1 MSFQG
6 TYKIIIH
13 MTNNILIENQYKRTS
28 LFEKENVNYLVR
40 VLKRFNTVPK
50 INNINII
57 TSTSE
62 PTIFKIVPN
71 KSIIIGSSFL
81 SKPILALVYLRYGI
95 EWQLWYKALNTEK
108 QDVVLCDIA
117 ALEVTRIFYNLLPKD
132 DKEKL
137 ENLDYVL
144 INLIKNDIDLNTESS
159 LINEELQSFHGL
171 KNSNTELKE
180 SWKAIVENLAK
191 PTEYMLMS
199 GGDLRLNI
207 DEIHLLN
214 KYGCR
219 PFPRPDAF
227 TFASSTASS
236 VSNFAFD
243 KTDKVRS
250 ILIRNSLKNGFKNTT
265 IEFSELLKNN
275 LRKIFRLNEECE
287 IIFSPSGTDSS
298 LQIAAITQIISNKEI
313 THILVASD
321 ETGSGVAAA
330 LKGCH
335 FENTTALNYPIEKD
349 AKIEGFRD
357 VDLVQIPFRDQNGAL
372 KTSAQLDKEVFDA
385 VIRTK
390 NQGRHI
396 VLHTMDQSKLGYQS
410 PSDEFIKKLN
420 RLENLSIQI
429 IVDGSQLRL
438 DPKDIQNYLNK
449 GYIVTITGS
458 KFFTGPPYCGALI
471 LPQSV
476 NKLIQSVKN
485 TLPKGLNK
493 YYNSSDWPTSWF
505 CSNELSDGYN
515 YGSYMRW
522 NAAVVEMDRYYKTP
536 ILYRNMGIEM
546 FCNFVDDSIKEATF
560 LMPIYSDETKTKSF
574 SSKEFGIRNIRTIF
588 PFFIFKNNEVLT
600 VDKVKKLYTLLNS
613 DLSDQFEGSSLEII
627 RLAAQKCHIG
637 QAVNVKYTT
646 EIESAILRIS
656 LGARVIS
663 ESWVSRDISLFF
675 RNIELQMSQITITIK
690 KIELILNNSQLLD

>member
-1 MSFQG
+1 
-6 TYKIIIH
+6 

-117 ALEVTRIFYNLLPKD
+117 ALEVTRIFYNLLPKN

-144 INLIKNDIDLNTESS
+144 INLIKNDIYLNTESS

-171 KNSNTELKE
+171 KNWNTELKK

-250 ILIRNSLKNGFKNTT
+250 ILIRNSLKKGFKNTT

-275 LRKIFRLNEECE
+275 LRKIFRLSEECE

-298 LQIAAITQIISNKEI
+298 LQIAAITQIISDKEI

-335 FENTTALNYPIEKD
+335 FENTTALNYPIKKD

-372 KTSAQLDKEVFDA
+372 KTSVQLDKEVFDA

-390 NQGRHI
+390 NQGRHV

-560 LMPIYSDETKTKSF
+560 LQPIYSDETKTKSF

-690 KIELILNNSQLLD
+690 KIELILNNSELLD

>member
-1 MSFQG
+1 
-6 TYKIIIH
+6 

-40 VLKRFNTVPK
+40 ILKRFNTVPK

-62 PTIFKIVPN
+62 PTVFKIVPN
-71 KSIIIGSSFL
+71 KSIIIGTAFL
-81 SKPILALVYLRYGI
+81 DKPILALVYLRYGI
-95 EWQLWYKALNTEK
+95 EWQLWYKALGNDK
-108 QDVVLCDIA
+108 KDIALCDIA
-117 ALEVTRIFYNLLPKD
+117 ALEVIRIFYNLLPKD

-137 ENLDYVL
+137 ENLDFVL
-144 INLIKNDIDLNTESS
+144 INLIKNSSNSSADPLSKIID
-159 LINEELQSFHGL
+159 LQSFHGL
-171 KNSNTELKE
+171 KTANATIND
-180 SWKAIVENLAK
+180 SWKAIVDNLAK
-191 PTEYMLMS
+191 PTEYLLMA

-219 PFPRPDAF
+219 PFPRPEAF

-250 ILIRNSLKNGFKNTT
+250 ILIRNSLKNGFKSTT
-265 IEFSELLKNN
+265 IEFSELLKNS
-275 LRKIFRLNEECE
+275 LRKIFKLNEECE

-298 LQIAAITQIISNKEI
+298 LQIAAITQTICQKEI

-330 LKGCH
+330 LRGCH
-335 FENTTALNYPIEKD
+335 FENTTALNFPIKKGER
-349 AKIEGFRD
+349 IEGFRD
-357 VDLVQIPFRDQNGAL
+357 VNLIEIPFRDENGAL
-372 KTSAQLDKEVFDA
+372 KSTIQLDEEVFAA
-385 VIRTK
+385 VLKTK
-390 NQGRHI
+390 EEGRQV

-410 PSDEFIKKLN
+410 PSDDLIKKLN
-420 RLENLSIQI
+420 KIDNLSMQI

-449 GYIVTITGS
+449 GYIVTVTGS
-458 KFFTGPPYCGALI
+458 KFFTGPPYAGALI
-471 LPQSV
+471 LPKNV
-476 NKLIQSVKN
+476 TKLIHSSTN
-485 TLPKGLNK
+485 PLPKGLTQ
-493 YYNSSDWPTSWF
+493 YYNNSDWPASWF
-505 CSNELSDGYN
+505 CSTKLSDGYN

-522 NAAVVEMDRYYKTP
+522 NAAIVEMDRYYKTP

-546 FCNFVDDSIKEATF
+546 FCNFVEESIHEATF
-560 LMPIYSDETKTKSF
+560 LEPIYGDETKMKSYN
-574 SSKEFGIRNIRTIF
+574 SKEFGIRNIRTIF
-588 PFFIFKNNEVLT
+588 PFFILHNNEPLSL
-600 VDKVKKLYTLLNS
+600 DKVKKLYTLLNS
-613 DLSDQFEGSSLEII
+613 DLSEQFEDASLEII

-637 QAVNVKYTT
+637 QAVNVKYTND
-646 EIESAILRIS
+646 IESAILRIS
-656 LGARVIS
+656 LGSRVIS
-663 ESWVSRDISLFF
+663 ESWVNRDISLFF

-690 KIELILNNSQLLD
+690 KIELILNNPQLLD

>member
-1 MSFQG
+1 
-6 TYKIIIH
+6 

-71 KSIIIGSSFL
+71 KSIIIGSYFL

-117 ALEVTRIFYNLLPKD
+117 ALEVTRIFYNLLPKN

-144 INLIKNDIDLNTESS
+144 INLIKNDIYLNTESS

-171 KNSNTELKE
+171 KNSNTELKK

-275 LRKIFRLNEECE
+275 LRKIFRLSEECE

-298 LQIAAITQIISNKEI
+298 LQIAAITQIISDKEI

-335 FENTTALNYPIEKD
+335 FENTTALNYPIKKD

-476 NKLIQSVKN
+476 NRLIQSVKN

-560 LMPIYSDETKTKSF
+560 LQPIYSDETKTKSF

-690 KIELILNNSQLLD
+690 KIELILNNSELLD

>member
-1 MSFQG
+1 
-6 TYKIIIH
+6 

-62 PTIFKIVPN
+62 PNIFKIVPN
-71 KSIIIGSSFL
+71 KSIIIGTSFL
-81 SKPILALVYLRYGI
+81 NKPALALVYLRYGI
-95 EWQLWYKALNTEK
+95 EWQLWYKALNSEK
-108 QDVVLCDIA
+108 YDTALCDLA
-117 ALEVTRIFYNLLPKD
+117 ALEVTKIFYKLLPKD

-137 ENLDYVL
+137 ENLDYFL
-144 INLIKNDIDLNTESS
+144 LNLIKNDTDFSVETLLNHP
-159 LINEELQSFHGL
+159 ELQALHGV
-171 KNSNTELKE
+171 NNTNKIFKKT
-180 SWKAIVENLAK
+180 WKTIVKNLAK
-191 PTEYMLMS
+191 PTEYLLMD

-207 DEIHLLN
+207 DEIDLLN

-227 TFASSTASS
+227 TFSSSTATS

-250 ILIRNSLKNGFKNTT
+250 ILIRNSLKNGFKNAT

-275 LRKIFRLNEECE
+275 LKKIFKLNEESE

-298 LQIAAITQIISNKEI
+298 LQIAAITQIFSDKEI
-313 THILVASD
+313 THVLVASD
-321 ETGSGVAAA
+321 ETGSGVPSA

-335 FENTTALNYPIEKD
+335 FENTTALNFPVKKGD
-349 AKIEGFRD
+349 KIEGFRD
-357 VDLVQIPFRDQNGAL
+357 VDLIKIPFRDENGAL
-372 KTSAQLDKEVFDA
+372 KSSKQLDEEVYDA
-385 VIRTK
+385 IYKT
-390 NQGRHI
+390 NEQGRHI

-410 PSDEFIKKLN
+410 PSDELIK
-420 RLENLSIQI
+420 RLDTLSKLSIQI
-429 IVDGSQLRL
+429 VVDASQLRL

-458 KFFTGPPYCGALI
+458 KYFTGPPYSGALLLPKSVSKVI
-471 LPQSV
+471 L
-476 NKLIQSVKN
+476 SVKN
-485 TLPKGLNK
+485 SLPAGLTQ
-493 YYNSSDWPTSWF
+493 YYNHSDWPISWF
-505 CSNELSDGYN
+505 CSNDLSDGYN
-515 YGSYMRW
+515 YGSYTRW
-522 NAAVVEMDRYYKTP
+522 NAAIVEMDRYYKTP

-546 FCNFVDDSIKEATF
+546 FCNFVEDSIKEATF
-560 LMPIYSDETKTKSF
+560 LEPIYDNETKTNSYN
-574 SSKEFGIRNIRTIF
+574 SKEFGIRNIRTIF
-588 PFFIFKNNEVLT
+588 PFFILKNNEVLS

-613 DLSDQFEGSSLEII
+613 DLSDQFEDSSLEII

-637 QAVNVKYTT
+637 QAVDVKYGND
-646 EIESAILRIS
+646 IESAVLRIS

-663 ESWVSRDISLFF
+663 DSWVNRDISLFF
-675 RNIELQMSQITITIK
+675 RNIEAQMSQITIIIK
-690 KIELILNNSQLLD
+690 KIELILTNPELLN

>member
-1 MSFQG
+1 
-6 TYKIIIH
+6 

-40 VLKRFNTVPK
+40 ILKRFNTVPK
-50 INNINII
+50 VNNINII
-57 TSTSE
+57 TSTTE

-71 KSIIIGSSFL
+71 KSIIIGTSFL
-81 SKPILALVYLRYGI
+81 DKPILALLYLRYGI
-95 EWQLWYKALNTEK
+95 EWQLWFKALNNEK
-108 QDVVLCDIA
+108 KEAILCDIA
-117 ALEVTRIFYNLLPKD
+117 ALEVIKIFYNLLPKD

-137 ENLDYVL
+137 EDLDYLL
-144 INLIKNDIDLNTESS
+144 INLIQSDTNVRTGCPSKI
-159 LINEELQSFHGL
+159 EELQSFHGL
-171 KNSNTELKE
+171 TDSNTIRNE
-180 SWKAIVENLAK
+180 SWKPIVENLAK
-191 PTEYMLMS
+191 PTEYLLMS

-250 ILIRNSLKNGFKNTT
+250 ILIKNSLKNGFKEST

-275 LRKIFRLNEECE
+275 LRKIFKLNEECE

-298 LQIAAITQIISNKEI
+298 LQIAAITQIISDKEI

-321 ETGSGVAAA
+321 ETGSGVASA
-330 LKGCH
+330 LNGCH
-335 FENTTALNYPIEKD
+335 FENTTALNFPIKKGD
-349 AKIEGFRD
+349 RIEGFRD
-357 VDLVQIPFRDQNGAL
+357 VKVIKIPFRDQNGDL
-372 KTSAQLDKEVFDA
+372 KSAKQLDEEVYNA
-385 VIRTK
+385 VSKTK
-390 NQGRHI
+390 DLGRHV
-396 VLHTMDQSKLGYQS
+396 VLHTMDQSKLGYQA
-410 PSDEFIKKLN
+410 PSDEFIK
-420 RLENLSIQI
+420 RLKTLKDLSIQI

-458 KFFTGPPYCGALI
+458 KFFTGPPYCGALL
-471 LPQSV
+471 LPKSV
-476 NKLIQSVKN
+476 NRLIHSAKN
-485 TLPKGLNK
+485 SLPKGLTQ
-493 YYNSSDWPTSWF
+493 YYNHSDWPTSWN
-505 CSNELSDGYN
+505 CSNALSDGFN

-546 FCNFVDDSIKEATF
+546 FCDFVDDSIREASF
-560 LMPIYSDETKTKSF
+560 LQPIYGDETKTNGY

-588 PFFIFKNNEVLT
+588 PFFIFQNNEVLS

-613 DLSDQFEGSSLEII
+613 DLSDEFQDSPLEII

-637 QAVNVKYTT
+637 QAVNVKYSD

-656 LGARVIS
+656 LGSRVIS
-663 ESWVSRDISLFF
+663 ESWVNRDISLFF
-675 RNIELQMSQITITIK
+675 RNIELQMNQITITIK
-690 KIELILNNSQLLD
+690 KIELILDHPELLT